1 MTALV
6 PFAMAVYV
14 ANTVFIDP
22 RLDLDKCWNLPTL
35 AYSQSHEPTLPKYLL
50 LDKKGHYDRTCQDVS
65 RNPVGA
71 FGKKLDPIHPE
82 VEGPAFDQVV
92 LDKFQ
97 LSRKNVGISL
107 FATGPIRALTSVYM
121 CFDSNSH
128 IFFP

>member
-1 MTALV
+1 
-6 PFAMAVYV
+6 MAVYV
-14 ANTVFIDP
+14 ANTVFIEQ
-22 RLDLDKCWNLPTL
+22 RLDQDKCWNWHTL
-35 AYSQSHEPTLPKYLL
+35 AYSQPHEPTLPKYLL

-97 LSRKNVGISL
+97 LPRIYVRLS
-107 FATGPIRALTSVYM
+107 
-121 CFDSNSH
+121 
-128 IFFP
+128 